1 MEPQSLLYIGGIAD
15 GERRLTKYRRTMI
28 PRYTGRLTLSDCANP
43 QVDHFSSCITQE
55 LYRFERLR
63 GPSGEFAVMVL
74 DTLTA
79 DDMIELLISKYPAPK
94 DDD

>member
-1 MEPQSLLYIGGIAD
+1 MESQILLYIGGAAD
-15 GERRLTKYRRTMI
+15 GERRLTKHQRTMI
-28 PRYTGRLTLSDCANP
+28 PRYARRLTVSDCINP

-79 DDMIELLISKYPAPK
+79 DDMIEMLISKYPAPK